1 MWISVFNWLTHSNQ
15 LLNTLFFICLYQVV
29 FVLTKTQYISN
40 IIFCV
45 TLLLKFTTSIISIS
59 LMHTR
64 FLEHAII
71 MQNQFLVVIFCTDIW
86 SIILSVLLISLF
98 CLCVEIRIIS
108 FYWWTQQYMTWA
120 CCLTLG
126 HWTGLFHIDNSYFPS
141 SLVQR

>member
-1 MWISVFNWLTHSNQ
+1 MTHSNQ

-71 MQNQFLVVIFCTDIW
+71 MQNQFLGVN
-86 SIILSVLLISLF
+86 ILYRYLINHIVRFIYKFILF
-98 CLCVEIRIIS
+98 VCWNYKIIS
-108 FYWWTQQYMTWA
+108 FRWWTQQYMTWA
-120 CCLTLG
+120 CGLTLG